1 MKYIKIDGN
10 VAPKKRSIDVQTF
23 NMSPNIAIML
33 ATTRVGGVGLNLT

>member
-1 MKYIKIDGN
+1 VKYVKIDGTISSKN
-10 VAPKKRSIDVQTF
+10 RSVAVQTF